1 MTISRTPPNRRT
13 RAPAGRSVLSAM
25 RALQDSPNG
34 EESGTQAERRQEI
47 LEVAAQ
53 LFAERGYKATSIR
66 QIADAVGMMAGS
78 LYYHIQSKES
88 LFVEIHNRA
97 LDAAASR
104 IFSAIA
110 PHTAPWARLEAACA
124 ELLDIQLSLSS
135 ITLPLM
141 NSIIS
146 APPDVRSALI
156 KKRDE
161 FETIFRNIIDDLP
174 LPAAIDRDIYR
185 IVLLRVLNTASDW
198 YRSGRMSHEQIAHQI
213 FAIFRHQAETEAAPA
228 SIGPRNRPTGRM
240 SKPGRGSAAP
250 ASSNMLDK
258 SPA

>member
-1 MTISRTPPNRRT
+1 MRT
-13 RAPAGRSVLSAM
+13 APA
-25 RALQDSPNG
+25 SPNG
-34 EESGTQAERRQEI
+34 DETGAQAERRQEI

-53 LFAERGYKATSIR
+53 LFSERGYKATSIR

-110 PHTAPWARLEAACA
+110 PHTAPWARLEAACT
-124 ELLDIQLSLSS
+124 ELLDIQLSLTS

-161 FETIFRNIIDDLP
+161 FEAIFRNIIDDLP
-174 LPAAIDRDIYR
+174 LPATIDRDIYR
-185 IVLLRVLNTASDW
+185 ILLLRVLNTASDW
-198 YRSGRMSHEQIAHQI
+198 YRSGRMSHDQIAYQI
-213 FAIFRHQAETEAAPA
+213 FTIFKHQAEAEADRRAAPTSA
-228 SIGPRNRPTGRM
+228 KTRSRA
-240 SKPGRGSAAP
+240 AAP
-250 ASSNMLDK
+250 VKARTPNRHPGDMK
-258 SPA
+258 SP

>member
-1 MTISRTPPNRRT
+1 MTPPRKPPIRKSRTAT
-13 RAPAGRSVLSAM
+13 AHTVSSASHAPHVTATGDETGA
-25 RALQDSPNG
+25 
-34 EESGTQAERRQEI
+34 QAERRQEI

-110 PHTAPWARLEAACA
+110 PHTSPWARLEAACM
-124 ELLDIQLSLSS
+124 ELLDIQLSLTS

-146 APPDVRSALI
+146 APPDVRSALV

-161 FETIFRNIIDDLP
+161 FEGIFRNIIGDLP
-174 LPAAIDRDIYR
+174 LPATIDPDIYR
-185 IVLLRVLNTASDW
+185 ILLLRVLNTAGDW
-198 YRSGRMSHEQIAHQI
+198 YRSGRMSHDQIASQI
-213 FAIFRHQAETEAAPA
+213 FAIFKHQAEAEADKSA
-228 SIGPRNRPTGRM
+228 STRARSRSVRPSHRSRPERDTDA
-240 SKPGRGSAAP
+240 S
-250 ASSNMLDK
+250 ASSEI
-258 SPA
+258 

>member
-1 MTISRTPPNRRT
+1 MHAASAVPNSDET
-13 RAPAGRSVLSAM
+13 AA
-25 RALQDSPNG
+25 
-34 EESGTQAERRQEI
+34 QAERRQEI

-66 QIADAVGMMAGS
+66 QIADAAGMMAGS

-110 PHTAPWARLEAACA
+110 PHPSPWARLQAACV
-124 ELLDIQLSLSS
+124 ELLDIQLSLTS

-161 FETIFRNIIDDLP
+161 FEAIFRNIIDDLP
-174 LPAAIDRDIYR
+174 LPPTIDRDIYR
-185 IVLLRVLNTASDW
+185 ILLLRVLNTASDW
-198 YRSGRMSHEQIAHQI
+198 YRSGRMSHDQIAEQIFTIFKHQDLSDTD
-213 FAIFRHQAETEAAPA
+213 ARTSTRAGSRAATA
-228 SIGPRNRPTGRM
+228 
-240 SKPGRGSAAP
+240 PGRSKVARRGGRPQHAP
-250 ASSNMLDK
+250 
-258 SPA
+258 